1 MCYQKHAFYAQCMRR
16 GTCVPG
22 GSATCTELH
31 SELGQCSAAYKDCH
45 LSACCQRGEDRCFL
59 KNDGYG
65 KCMPS
70 CNPNGEQRDWQCRK
84 HELPSEK
91 HKLSCSSLRGRT
103 NLYTRLCATQ
113 YQGPGQCNGAY
124 TSSNNVYRPCVWDPM
139 KLLCEESSQ
148 SLACDC
154 ELYHRGCPR
163 AATHASHPASGA
175 GGASAGAAGNAA
187 DDDGL
192 SVGEGLVVSTALLII
207 ICGCGAMGWYA
218 ARTRPGRDLPSPA
231 LTAARLRRF
240 WCCRKGGLP
249 LPPMRTPLPSMRTTP
264 SMIDPSPI
272 DYAGGGDGEADGAV
286 QLGAKMKKA
295 PKGEKALGK
304 PMALG
309 SDPVDDPDL

>member
-1 MCYQKHAFYAQCMRR
+1 MCLHTLVSQPLPAGPCHDSNEWRCPGWDLCGATNDVCTHTHCCADTRDVCYQKHPFYAQCMRR

-91 HKLSCSSLRGRT
+91 HKLSCRSLRGRT
-103 NLYTRLCATQ
+103 NLFSRLCATQ
-113 YQGPGQCNGAY
+113 YQGPGQCNAAY

-154 ELYHRGCPR
+154 ELYHRGCPHAASHGGAHAHGSR
-163 AATHASHPASGA
+163 AA
-175 GGASAGAAGNAA
+175 
-187 DDDGL
+187 
-192 SVGEGLVVSTALLII
+192 
-207 ICGCGAMGWYA
+207 
-218 ARTRPGRDLPSPA
+218 ARGRA
-231 LTAARLRRF
+231 
-240 WCCRKGGLP
+240 
-249 LPPMRTPLPSMRTTP
+249 
-264 SMIDPSPI
+264 
-272 DYAGGGDGEADGAV
+272 
-286 QLGAKMKKA
+286 
-295 PKGEKALGK
+295 
-304 PMALG
+304 
-309 SDPVDDPDL
+309 